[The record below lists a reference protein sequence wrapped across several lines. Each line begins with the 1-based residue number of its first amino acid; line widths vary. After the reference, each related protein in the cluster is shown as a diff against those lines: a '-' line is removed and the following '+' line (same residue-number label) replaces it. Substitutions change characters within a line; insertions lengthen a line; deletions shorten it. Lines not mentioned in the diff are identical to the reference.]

1 MIFLVTCGG
10 LNLGFD
16 GDVYRAKSGELYR
29 TPSTEVYRANS
40 ESIGTLTV
48 SPSADLCNSLSH
60 TSERST
66 DSAIVHEG
74 MNGAAEVVAHMQSRL
89 DELEAELKKQAV
101 MREELQRLMDS
112 QKRQSES
119 DMAFL
124 KRELESEREQ
134 KSELENQ
141 LVKEVEEESGQ
152 VDLEDALK
160 TAIAPYEAR
169 YSKLADE
176 YQEDMQQCNAE
187 IDGLQD
193 ELLVAKGRMAQLEN
207 SLEVSERARESLS
220 VEKRALEMS
229 LIGSCTEHVNM
240 DKERK
245 ELRQELTHVDEVMQ
259 ELIQTKLQYAE
270 LSERQTIT
278 RRELCK
284 LKEKNLMLASK
295 ITKMETYMYHKQT
308 SARSSY

>member
-1 MIFLVTCGG
+1 L
-10 LNLGFD
+10 
-16 GDVYRAKSGELYR
+16 
-29 TPSTEVYRANS
+29 
-40 ESIGTLTV
+40 
-48 SPSADLCNSLSH
+48 
-60 TSERST
+60 
-66 DSAIVHEG
+66 
-74 MNGAAEVVAHMQSRL
+74 NGAVEVVAHMQSRV

-112 QKRQSES
+112 QKRQAES

-124 KRELESEREQ
+124 KRELESERVQ

-187 IDGLQD
+187 IDGLQE
-193 ELLVAKGRMAQLEN
+193 ELLVAKGRMAHLEN
-207 SLEVSERARESLS
+207 SLEVSERARESLN

-308 SARSSY
+308 SARSTY